1 MFRRLKEMTSLNRAS
16 RKALERAEYRLE
28 VRNCILRDYIA
39 ENRKL
44 RDRVIDLENNVEFL
58 VNNLSPKKK
67 ELARPGNQ
75 N

>member
-44 RDRVIDLENNVEFL
+44 RDRVVDLENNVEFL
-58 VNNLSPKKK
+58 VNNLSPQKRR
-67 ELARPGNQ
+67 LARPDNQ

>member
-16 RKALERAEYRLE
+16 RKALERLE

-44 RDRVIDLENNVEFL
+44 RERVIDLENNVEFL

-67 ELARPGNQ
+67 ELARPDNQ
-75 N
+75 H